1 MIALNDYICDDVTTS
16 CGTADCNYR
25 TGQLVDADIT
35 SYLDLAGRTRC
46 DADITSYLDLA
57 GRTRW
62 IKQNRMIL
70 FERLGAV
77 LGRNG
82 GFVRYWSRKKL
93 LLIFF
98 RKLFKRTIYGFYSGF
113 V

>member
-16 CGTADCNYR
+16 CGTAYCNYR
-25 TGQLVDADIT
+25 TGQLV
-35 SYLDLAGRTRC
+35 